1 MKTYIHM
8 LKGLLLIVPILM
20 LVGCTDSKVT
30 RSQYNNVDMGMRYS
44 EVVHILGTPTWCDN
58 FDRPN
63 ECRWGTDERHVHVT
77 FVARRV
83 VDKQSRGL

>member
-1 MKTYIHM
+1 MKRYNQVLI
-8 LKGLLLIVPILM
+8 GLLCAVPL
-20 LVGCTDSKVT
+20 LLLSACTDSRVT